1 MSAFPTPAGH
11 LRQEYEQSKKLF
23 EDQPAIIQR
32 FVESQARLIA
42 EALVS
47 KTYQIQFSLP
57 DRVNMPVRQVG
68 QNATVTIPEAQRHQ
82 HLGNVGSGLVRHE
95 IREAILAR
103 LRQLEQSPDQAIAT
117 SANLIRY
124 AAAIYLVMSMLPSG
138 RNVVYRP
145 DEDEA
150 IPSIPVGDDAPES
163 AITQESDAIAEEGQ
177 ADAGRGELQSPF
189 VPAARRFYL
198 PQWVAFDLD
207 GKLLAGSE
215 KEAEAQIQSMQRYVQ
230 VLHRASTLAS
240 YLVACDD
247 YQRKRYGILG
257 QLINQGR
264 ALARYKTAEII
275 HEIKRRSAAGSLN
288 RGLSV
293 SMPYFDDQNLVMV
306 ELGFDV
312 IPHGRI
318 MFVPAFVAR
327 ASLNEQA
334 KVAQDTRLNS
344 STRKHLLE
352 QLKALET
359 AFNAE

>member
-1 MSAFPTPAGH
+1 MTEFSIPASH

-23 EDQPAIIQR
+23 EDQPVIIQR
-32 FVESQARLIA
+32 FVESQARLVA
-42 EALVS
+42 EGLVS
-47 KTYQIQFSLP
+47 KIYQLQFNLP
-57 DRVNMPVRQVG
+57 DRVSMPVKQVG

-82 HLGNVGSGLVRHE
+82 SLGGFGNGLTRHE
-95 IREAILAR
+95 IRESVLIR
-103 LRQLEQSPDQAIAT
+103 LRELEQSPDQAIAT

-124 AAAIYLVMSMLPSG
+124 TAATHMVINMLPAG
-138 RNVVYRP
+138 RNVTYRP
-145 DEDEA
+145 DEDEV
-150 IPSIPVGDDAPES
+150 IPSIPLGDAAPES
-163 AITQESDAIAEEGQ
+163 AITQGSDAIAEEGQ
-177 ADAGRGELQSPF
+177 AEAGRGELQSPF

-230 VLHRASTLAS
+230 ILHRASSLAS

-275 HEIKRRSAAGSLN
+275 REIKRRAATGNLN

-293 SMPYFDDQNLVMV
+293 SMPYFDDQNLTMV
-306 ELGFDV
+306 EMRFDV

-318 MFVPAFVAR
+318 LFVPAFVVR
-327 ASLNEQA
+327 ASLSEQA

-359 AFNAE
+359 AFQTQ